1 MARVLAIDY
10 GLKRTGLAVTDDMQI
25 IASALD
31 TVETDNIFEYLKSYS
46 SKENI
51 ETFVIGEPKN
61 LDGTDTHNSQP
72 VRNFKVKI
80 EKQFPS
86 IKIVMVDERFTSK
99 IAFQSMIESGVKKN
113 DRRKKEN
120 IDKLSATIILQD
132 YLEQRNII

>member
-120 IDKLSATIILQD
+120 IDKLSATIIF
-132 YLEQRNII
+132 RII